1 MTASRFTTALAM
13 ALLLLSIPL
22 AGCDDEEAASP
33 EASAQTGAPGEATPL
48 ASDQVLVNGSSYVSP
63 LVAAFGDVYVGAD
76 SYVGPN
82 TVLRAAPELRVELGN
97 ESNAQDNVLIRA
109 RERSASVG
117 DRTSLAHH
125 AKIRDA
131 EIGNFVFLGIGA
143 EVVDSNVEDGVFVGH
158 GAYVEGVEIPEGAF
172 VRVGERV
179 TTQPEADALP
189 QADAFSEEYRNN
201 LLEVSAELADG
212 YIEVFESSD
221 GYDRLIDVGPNPKT
235 SYNTEAVE
243 PELGNNVILEEF
255 ARLVG
260 DVRVGA
266 GSRIG
271 QGSTLRADEGT
282 PIVVGVNADID
293 DRVSFHA
300 LRGTDLRTGDE
311 LTAEDDA
318 VLHGPLEVGDNVT
331 VEDRAIVFRA
341 VVGDNVQIG
350 EDVVIV
356 GPAEKDSG
364 ELPLRIPDGTIIP
377 EGSIITSPEDLQ
389 N

>member
-1 MTASRFTTALAM
+1 
-13 ALLLLSIPL
+13 
-22 AGCDDEEAASP
+22 
-33 EASAQTGAPGEATPL
+33 
-48 ASDQVLVNGSSYVSP
+48 
-63 LVAAFGDVYVGAD
+63 
-76 SYVGPN
+76 
-82 TVLRAAPELRVELGN
+82 
-97 ESNAQDNVLIRA
+97 
-109 RERSASVG
+109 
-117 DRTSLAHH
+117 
-125 AKIRDA
+125 
-131 EIGNFVFLGIGA
+131 
-143 EVVDSNVEDGVFVGH
+143 VVDSNVEDGVFVGH